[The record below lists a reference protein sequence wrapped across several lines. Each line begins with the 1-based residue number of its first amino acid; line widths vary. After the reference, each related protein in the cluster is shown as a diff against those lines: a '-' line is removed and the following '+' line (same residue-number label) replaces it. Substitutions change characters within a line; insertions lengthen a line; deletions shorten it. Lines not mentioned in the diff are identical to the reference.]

1 MITNKFIS
9 HLKIIPMSFLSLTG
23 KTYNM
28 EPSTWKYVI
37 DMYLWV
43 LDFYLCFTRY
53 SASPINFSPRSHLS
67 CIIGLSSIIQNR
79 YKQYEN

>member
-37 DMYLWV
+37 DMDLWV
-43 LDFYLCFTRY
+43 
-53 SASPINFSPRSHLS
+53 
-67 CIIGLSSIIQNR
+67 
-79 YKQYEN
+79 